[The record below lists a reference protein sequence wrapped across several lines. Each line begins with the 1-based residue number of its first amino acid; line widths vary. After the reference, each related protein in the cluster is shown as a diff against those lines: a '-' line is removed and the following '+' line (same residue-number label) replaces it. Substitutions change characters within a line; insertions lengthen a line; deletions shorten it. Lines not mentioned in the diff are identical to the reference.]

1 VILLTVKKKG
11 YKMLKVISACL
22 VTLTLAGTVLGF
34 EPQDVTTTDGKIFK
48 QVTAVRMVRDKVVLI
63 YADGTTFVPIA
74 SLSDDTRKSLGLRS
88 RAEQSAFDA
97 EQKQKEL
104 AAFEAAQIKKG
115 LVKVGDEWITA
126 KQKAMRDE
134 EDKLQATVKAMAE
147 LEANAEHKELIDLR
161 TRTVDFIKLY
171 SKARS
176 DADDSAE
183 HCIRM
188 RKLNV
193 ESNEATAFSR
203 EAIRQAEMDQL
214 TMSGI
219 KQIAELG
226 NAADLENYQGKDQAR
241 LNSRVEGFQEA
252 VDKLCAAVHRRKM
265 WLEYLDGF
273 DHRHVGIAQELGYKP
288 SEWR

>member
-1 VILLTVKKKG
+1 VGNEEAEGRFGYVTPYERRRSRSCRQRRERGNSHARVVNSAVPADRRVGDVILLTVKKKG

-134 EDKLQATVKAMAE
+134 EDKL
-147 LEANAEHKELIDLR
+147 
-161 TRTVDFIKLY
+161 
-171 SKARS
+171 
-176 DADDSAE
+176 
-183 HCIRM
+183 
-188 RKLNV
+188 
-193 ESNEATAFSR
+193 
-203 EAIRQAEMDQL
+203 
-214 TMSGI
+214 
-219 KQIAELG
+219 
-226 NAADLENYQGKDQAR
+226 
-241 LNSRVEGFQEA
+241 
-252 VDKLCAAVHRRKM
+252 
-265 WLEYLDGF
+265 
-273 DHRHVGIAQELGYKP
+273 
-288 SEWR
+288 